1 MALVEGV
8 DIGEGRL
15 AEEALSYRQ
24 SAFGEIR
31 PMAHPLRHLPDT
43 IDPSP
48 SYIPRHR
55 IFVLASDKLE

>member
-8 DIGEGRL
+8 DSGEGRL

-31 PMAHPLRHLPDT
+31 PMAPPRHLPDT

-48 SYIPRHR
+48 GYIPRHR
-55 IFVLASDKLE
+55 IFVLASDRLE